1 MSCFSL
7 YALGVY
13 IFVRVLGGFING
25 GVYNRNGKSTLKQAL
40 AVLIKMRF
48 TFTGPGCNSFKA
60 GLRYPELVRN
70 LNSEVKA

>member
-7 YALGVY
+7 YALGLY
-13 IFVRVLGGFING
+13 IFVRDLGGFING